1 MGILPSIKGGYATGL
16 WPHGLID
23 LFELPWKYESHLRSS
38 SQMGLNMIHVLNS
51 FNHQSARSALPASES
66 MLEPVV
72 ASGSQA
78 LLVYDISGSMMSQA
92 CPQTEVLFSDLN
104 WSEALEALWFWMLR
118 RYSVFGLEHASIM
131 SLKAVSRHNQGVTMH
146 ISISGIKPNLPQLSP
161 ASRFT
166 GNPRIWSLMKS
177 DV

>member
-1 MGILPSIKGGYATGL
+1 
-16 WPHGLID
+16 
-23 LFELPWKYESHLRSS
+23 
-38 SQMGLNMIHVLNS
+38 MIHVLNS

-104 WSEALEALWFWMLR
+104 
-118 RYSVFGLEHASIM
+118 
-131 SLKAVSRHNQGVTMH
+131 
-146 ISISGIKPNLPQLSP
+146 
-161 ASRFT
+161 
-166 GNPRIWSLMKS
+166 
-177 DV
+177 